1 MVLIIFDEEQ
11 TLSFDILFASGKVV
25 EMEKKNDFHFRSIL
39 FYLIMKS
46 FYIDEVFHVT
56 ETIKLVIK
64 KRFFSFGL
72 HKVQPPHM
80 RGASASCEGG
90 CASCCVHS
98 TVRAITSKILN
109 N

>member
-11 TLSFDILFASGKVV
+11 TLSFYILYASGKVV
-25 EMEKKNDFHFRSIL
+25 EMEKKNDFHLRSIL

-46 FYIDEVFHVT
+46 FYIDEVFHVI

-64 KRFFSFGL
+64 KRFFSFRL

-80 RGASASCEGG
+80 TGAPASCEGG
-90 CASCCVHS
+90 CEWWCASCCVHS
-98 TVRAITSKILN
+98 TVR
-109 N
+109 